1 MKLVTYDGGRDVV
14 GVITPDMLGV
24 IDLSAAVAALK
35 LKLVSPMFES
45 MLTLIE
51 AGEEGLARCRQILDH
66 YAAGDLDTMVRPL
79 AQTRLLAPLQPP
91 RVLCFSVYEA
101 HVRQAF
107 EAGIEL
113 RAGKAVGAL
122 ARRMGLV
129 RLPRSFYQRPVF
141 YKGSQLS
148 ISGPNDDILW
158 PRWCELLDYE
168 IELGVVIGKAG
179 KNIDANDAMSHVFG
193 YTCFNDFSARD
204 VMMKELMGGLGPIK
218 AKDFDTGNAIG
229 PWIVTADEIPDPYNL
244 RMQVRVNGE
253 LRGDTST
260 SFMTH
265 PIQAM
270 LVAASDEERVVP
282 GQFIGTGAAKDGCG
296 METLRFLE
304 PGDVVE
310 IEIERIGILRNR
322 VVKPT

>member
-1 MKLVTYDGGRDVV
+1 MKLVTFADGDRSA
-14 GVITPDMLGV
+14 LGV
-24 IDLSAAVAALK
+24 VTTDLREIIDLRAAAEVLK
-35 LKLVSPMFES
+35 LKPVDMFDN
-45 MLTLIE
+45 MLALIE
-51 AGEEGLARCRQILDH
+51 AGQPALARCQQILDRH
-66 YAAGDLDTMVRPL
+66 AAGELVEVARPL
-79 AQTRLLAPLQPP
+79 AGTRLLAPLQPP

-107 EAGIEL
+107 EAGVEL

-122 ARRMGLV
+122 ARRLGLV

-148 ISGPNDDILW
+148 ISGPDDDILW

-179 KNIDANDAMSHVFG
+179 KNISANDAMSYVFG

-244 RMQVRVNGE
+244 GMVVRVNGE
-253 LRGDTST
+253 VRGESST

-282 GQFIGTGAAKDGCG
+282 GQFIGTGAAKNGCG

-304 PGDVVE
+304 PGDLVE
-310 IEIERIGILRNR
+310 IEIERVGTLRNR
-322 VVKPT
+322 VVRPS